1 MSLLQLAREIVVL
14 SDPTTDFTDEERKL
28 LKTTLYSLEEND
40 KHHLIDTVLM
50 EVIDVLKEDAEMEIK
65 VILRTCD
72 FLNGCPF
79 LLIDFRLEHT
89 LESFFVSNVNTI
101 NKYDRSSLY
110 SSSMFLHVLFK
121 VLPKRLVVTFDFFHM
136 FEMRMEK
143 LSPLD

>member
-1 MSLLQLAREIVVL
+1 MSKYVFFSKNMSLLQLAREIVVL

-79 LLIDFRLEHT
+79 
-89 LESFFVSNVNTI
+89 
-101 NKYDRSSLY
+101 Y
-110 SSSMFLHVLFK
+110 
-121 VLPKRLVVTFDFFHM
+121 
-136 FEMRMEK
+136 
-143 LSPLD
+143 